1 MEKEGG
7 GGIGLSERA
16 KSGDRIGAGSSLAL
30 RKATNHSVKARG
42 TRVYQAGL
50 NRGSRRDRGLQ
61 NMVVSYL
68 VLLEGLEE
76 SRGS

>member
-1 MEKEGG
+1 MDKEGG

-16 KSGDRIGAGSSLAL
+16 RIGDRIGAGSSLAL
-30 RKATNHSVKARG
+30 REATNHSVKARG
-42 TRVYQAGL
+42 NRVYQAGL
-50 NRGSRRDRGLQ
+50 NRGSRWDWDLQ